1 MKKYHLF
8 KMDLKIL
15 NIVSILI
22 LLIVLLFTFIFF
34 RSNFISMFSLFNRAS
49 FCILLLPTMI
59 FYFMLHEI
67 FHAVGYVI
75 HGADFKKIT
84 FGMELEKGVFYCL
97 CKQDIKRNTILLSL
111 IYPLFFIGFV
121 TYIIAIIFNLD
132 ILLLLSIINISG
144 AAGDIMY
151 FMFIVKLNKDV
162 LFSEMDDGTSFV
174 LQNIDDVNKYKHFGL
189 EYCGVIDKVKRKDFK
204 KLYVS
209 KLSFVVLIVCIVL
222 LFVGVFK

>member
-8 KMDLKIL
+8 KMDLKVL

-34 RSNFISMFSLFNRAS
+34 RNNFISMFSLFNRAS
-49 FCILLLPTMI
+49 FCILLLPMMI

-151 FMFIVKLNKDV
+151 FMFIVKLNKEV

-174 LQNIDDVNKYKHFGL
+174 LQNIDDVNDI
-189 EYCGVIDKVKRKDFK
+189 YCNLKED
-204 KLYVS
+204 
-209 KLSFVVLIVCIVL
+209 
-222 LFVGVFK
+222 

>member
-8 KMDLKIL
+8 KMDLKVL

-34 RSNFISMFSLFNRAS
+34 RNNFISMFSLFNRAS
-49 FCILLLPTMI
+49 FCILLLPMMI

-151 FMFIVKLNKDV
+151 FMFIVKLNKEV

-209 KLSFVVLIVCIVL
+209 KLSFVVLIVCIV
-222 LFVGVFK
+222 